1 MQVCSCMKAEINK
14 ANINAKNAVYTYVNG
29 NIVHLKQ
36 QISEDVRFLVV
47 LHVDIHRQCALPPK
61 SQF

>member
-14 ANINAKNAVYTYVNG
+14 ANINAKNAVYTYVNS

-47 LHVDIHRQCALPPK
+47 LHVDIHRQ
-61 SQF
+61 